1 MNRFLI
7 CILTLFVFSAS
18 AQEFSIIP
26 KPVAI
31 KPGKAGS
38 FFTID
43 SATMIVVRDSSA
55 LKSASFLKD
64 YLATYYQADLM
75 VSSTGN
81 GRNTILLETGK
92 ISDQVPGAYNLKAT
106 AEKIRIT
113 GFDDQGIFYGVQS
126 LIQLLPPATP
136 SSARVP
142 AVDIRDYPRFQYRG
156 LMLDV
161 SRHIFPLDFIKKYI
175 DYIALHKMNYFH
187 WHLTDDQGWRMEI
200 KKHPKLTEVGAWR
213 NGTIIGLF
221 PGTGND
227 SLRYGGYYTQDQ
239 IREVIR
245 YAADRHITVIPE
257 IDIPGHCMAVL
268 ATYPELSTT
277 PDLPKEVAQTWGI
290 YNRQNNVLV
299 PSEKTFSFLE
309 DVLSEVAAVFPSP
322 YIHIGGDET
331 AKKWWKESPA
341 AQSFMK
347 EHGLKDE
354 KALQSYFIHR
364 VEKFLNARGK
374 KIIGW
379 NEILEGGLAP
389 NAVVMS
395 WQGIKGG
402 IQAAKEQHP
411 VIMTPSSHLYLN
423 HTQAAKEDSLTAV
436 GRHISLELVYSFDP
450 VPAEL
455 TPAESKYIWGAQ
467 ANIWTEYIANPSKVE
482 YMLFPRLSA
491 LSEMVWT
498 PKESRNFEDFKKRLP
513 AQFRRYDL
521 WNANYSREFFKQQ
534 AAEKP
539 QTGRSTGN
547 DPRIQGPGL

>member
-1 MNRFLI
+1 MNRLLI
-7 CILTLFVFSAS
+7 TLLTLFVFSAR
-18 AQEFSIIP
+18 AQEFDIIP
-26 KPVAI
+26 KPVEL
-31 KPGKAGS
+31 KPGRAGA
-38 FFTID
+38 FFQVT
-43 SATMIVVRDSSA
+43 AGTRIVARDSSTM
-55 LKSASFLKD
+55 KSAEFLKD
-64 YLATYYQADLM
+64 YLKTYYRTDVTIA
-75 VSSTGN
+75 TAG
-81 GRNTILLETGK
+81 GARNTIVLETAK
-92 ISDQVPGAYNLKAT
+92 TKDQVVGAYGLQVSGDRV
-106 AEKIRIT
+106 RIT
-113 GFDDQGIFYGVQS
+113 GFDDQGVFYGVQS
-126 LIQLLPPATP
+126 LIQLLPVNDSPAP
-136 SSARVP
+136 RIP
-142 AVDIRDYPRFQYRG
+142 AVEIRDFPRFQYRG

-161 SRHIFPLDFIKKYI
+161 SRHIFPLDFIKRYI

-187 WHLTDDQGWRMEI
+187 WHLTDDQGWRIEI

-245 YAADRHITVIPE
+245 YAADRYITVIPE

-277 PDLPKEVAQTWGI
+277 PELPKEVAQTWGI

-309 DVLSEVAAVFPSP
+309 DVLGEVADLFPSP

-331 AKKWWKESPA
+331 AKRWWKESPA

-347 EHGLKDE
+347 IHGLKDE

-364 VEKFLNARGK
+364 VEEFVNGKGK

-395 WQGIKGG
+395 WQGTKGG
-402 IQAAKEQHP
+402 IQAAKEKHP
-411 VIMTPSSHLYLN
+411 VIMTPSSHLYFN
-423 HTQAAKEDSLTAV
+423 HTQAAKEDSLTAK
-436 GRHISLELVYSFDP
+436 GRHISLELVYGFDP

-455 TPAESKYIWGAQ
+455 TPEESKYIWGAQ

-498 PKESRNFEDFKKRLP
+498 PKEARNFGDFSKRLP
-513 AQFRRYDL
+513 AQFKRYDL
-521 WNANYSREFFKQQ
+521 WKTNYSREFFKQQ
-534 AAEKP
+534 QAA
-539 QTGRSTGN
+539 GN
-547 DPRIQGPGL
+547 AQKE

>member
-1 MNRFLI
+1 MNRLLI
-7 CILTLFVFSAS
+7 TLLTLFVFSAR
-18 AQEFSIIP
+18 AQEFDIIP
-26 KPVAI
+26 KPVEL
-31 KPGKAGS
+31 KPGKTGAYFAVTAG
-38 FFTID
+38 TR
-43 SATMIVVRDSSA
+43 IVARDSNTM
-55 LKSASFLKD
+55 KSAEFLKD
-64 YLATYYQADLM
+64 YLKTYYKTDVTIATAGS
-75 VSSTGN
+75 V
-81 GRNTILLETGK
+81 RNTIVLEPAKTK
-92 ISDQVPGAYNLKAT
+92 DQVPGAYGLQVSGDRV
-106 AEKIRIT
+106 RIT
-113 GFDDQGIFYGVQS
+113 GFDEQGVFYGVQS
-126 LIQLLPPATP
+126 LIQLFPVSDAPAP
-136 SSARVP
+136 RIP
-142 AVDIRDYPRFQYRG
+142 AVEIRDFPRFQYRG

-161 SRHIFPLDFIKKYI
+161 SRHIFPLDFIKRYI

-187 WHLTDDQGWRMEI
+187 WHLTDDQGWRIEI

-245 YAADRHITVIPE
+245 YAADRYITVIPE

-277 PDLPKEVAQTWGI
+277 PELPKEVAQTWGI

-299 PSEKTFSFLE
+299 PSERTFSFLE
-309 DVLSEVAAVFPSP
+309 DVLGEVADLFPSP

-347 EHGLKDE
+347 AHGLKDE

-364 VEKFLNARGK
+364 VEKFVNAKGK

-395 WQGIKGG
+395 WQGTKGG
-402 IQAAKEQHP
+402 IQAAKEKHP
-411 VIMTPSSHLYLN
+411 VIMTPSSHLYFN
-423 HTQAAKEDSLTAV
+423 HTQAAREDSLTAK
-436 GRHISLELVYSFDP
+436 GRHISLELVYGFDP

-455 TPAESKYIWGAQ
+455 TPEESKYIWGAQ

-498 PKESRNFEDFKKRLP
+498 PKEARNFGDFSKRLP
-513 AQFRRYDL
+513 AQFKRYDL
-521 WNANYSREFFKQQ
+521 WKANYSREFFKQQ
-534 AAEKP
+534 QAA
-539 QTGRSTGN
+539 GN
-547 DPRIQGPGL
+547 AQKE

>member
-7 CILTLFVFSAS
+7 CILTFFAFSAS
-18 AQEFSIIP
+18 AQDFSIIP
-26 KPVAI
+26 KPVALT
-31 KPGKAGS
+31 PGKAGA

-43 SATMIVVRDSSA
+43 SSTTIVVRDSSA
-55 LKSASFLKD
+55 LKSAAFLKD
-64 YLATYYQADLM
+64 YLASYYHTKLT
-75 VSSTGN
+75 VSSKGN
-81 GRNTILLETGK
+81 GRNTIQLETGK
-92 ISDQVPGAYNLKAT
+92 VSDQVPGAYTFQA
-106 AEKIRIT
+106 APEKIRIT
-113 GFDDQGIFYGVQS
+113 GFDDQGVFYGVQT
-126 LIQLLPPATP
+126 LIQLLPAADPAP
-136 SSARVP
+136 ARVP
-142 AVDIRDYPRFQYRG
+142 AVAIRDYPRFQYRG

-245 YAADRHITVIPE
+245 YAADRHITVVPE

-498 PKESRNFEDFKKRLP
+498 PQAFRNFEDFRKRLP

-534 AAEKP
+534 AAPEKA
-539 QTGRSTGN
+539 
-547 DPRIQGPGL
+547 PGK